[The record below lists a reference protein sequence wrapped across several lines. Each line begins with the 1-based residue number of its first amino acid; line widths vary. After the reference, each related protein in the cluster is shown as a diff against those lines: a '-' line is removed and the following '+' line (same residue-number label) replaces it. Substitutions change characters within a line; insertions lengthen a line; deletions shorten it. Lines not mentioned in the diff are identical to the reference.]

1 MAMGQ
6 GGLKGWGLRPHPAR
20 FYLAPSLPYPTPHD
34 GENFLA
40 PFPPLGAS
48 RSLAPPHKTLFFV
61 NLPYN

>member
-20 FYLAPSLPYPTPHD
+20 FCLAPSLPYPTPHD